1 MVFWFACFTG
11 GAGHI
16 CNDERADGQYV
27 LLEAGSVCR
36 MRHAV
41 FVFSMV
47 HSGFSGVV
55 TGSRKLLPVTPWLVA
70 SGYRR
75 DTRKG
80 VSLVTA
86 K

>member
-1 MVFWFACFTG
+1 MLTG
-11 GAGHI
+11 GAEHE

-27 LLEAGSVCR
+27 LLRAGIVCR
-36 MRHAV
+36 LRHAV
-41 FVFSMV
+41 FVFGML

-80 VSLVTA
+80 VSLVAA